1 MAVSHPDPR
10 LGRMVLLFLI
20 TDLIEN
26 RAAGGRAGQGSHK
39 RQHPQQGARV
49 KQVARLPAARC
60 DRRNCSHLPA
70 EREAR
75 NCERLRRRLSR
86 PKLLFEA
93 SGKLEPSAI
102 LVRASYEVICKA
114 LWRPDDSSRG
124 RMPRLCVM
132 TCTGTKR

>member
-1 MAVSHPDPR
+1 
-10 LGRMVLLFLI
+10 MVETSPEGSSAASFR
-20 TDLIEN
+20 DDVP
-26 RAAGGRAGQGSHK
+26 RAAGGGGGQVK
-39 RQHPQQGARV
+39 R
-49 KQVARLPAARC
+49 VARLPAARC

-70 EREAR
+70 KREAR

-124 RMPRLCVM
+124 RMP
-132 TCTGTKR
+132 